1 MKILLI
7 LRVYSHFE
15 EMIRENDWRPKG
27 MPAVYKLIEGLNEQR
42 IYSEIVFL
50 CRNPVNGINEIFH
63 DKFSCFKY
71 ITYTVLPY
79 NKSFFENI
87 TNLSIK
93 HFQYIIRLLNKNN
106 YNIIYCDRAHLVYG
120 GIFAFLGHKVFL
132 RLHGVIRLPFTV
144 KPFKKYFIPSL
155 PYWILKKAPFKF
167 VLISFD
173 GSPTIMF
180 KKIFLNNRVPH
191 EIMFNGVDKKRI
203 KTSYNMFRE
212 SEYKKKSSKL
222 VITSIGR
229 LTWDKR
235 IMEIIKAVAKLIKI
249 NKNFI
254 LYIIGDGPL
263 KNNVASIIKHEN
275 LENNVFL
282 IGSIKHEEIYKY
294 LSKTDV
300 LLSINEFG
308 NFSNVVIEAMS
319 SGKCIISLEPK
330 EEAQMD
336 GDLISAELHNSLIL
350 ISRKNII
357 EKLTIAL
364 QKIMENPNIITDKGI
379 NAEKMSK
386 KYFQSWEKRINKE
399 IYFIKKYST

>member
-1 MKILLI
+1 MVAQL
-7 LRVYSHFE
+7 
-15 EMIRENDWRPKG
+15 
-27 MPAVYKLIEGLNEQR
+27 
-42 IYSEIVFL
+42 
-50 CRNPVNGINEIFH
+50 
-63 DKFSCFKY
+63 
-71 ITYTVLPY
+71 
-79 NKSFFENI
+79 
-87 TNLSIK
+87 
-93 HFQYIIRLLNKNN
+93 
-106 YNIIYCDRAHLVYG
+106 
-120 GIFAFLGHKVFL
+120 
-132 RLHGVIRLPFTV
+132 
-144 KPFKKYFIPSL
+144 
-155 PYWILKKAPFKF
+155 
-167 VLISFD
+167 
-173 GSPTIMF
+173 
-180 KKIFLNNRVPH
+180 IFLNNRVPH